1 MTRKDEAAINQPC
14 HEPRVVVSIETVWG
28 GTDLEFSLAE
38 LAVFNRDP
46 DAYAGKKPR
55 HDQGGVPGVD
65 PERRRSSPRDLDAE
79 VSITVDESKAEVAE
93 TEDEDDLGARLRKQ
107 FEDGLITEEEMN
119 KGLQAD

>member
-1 MTRKDEAAINQPC
+1 M
-14 HEPRVVVSIETVWG
+14 
-28 GTDLEFSLAE
+28 
-38 LAVFNRDP
+38 
-46 DAYAGKKPR
+46 
-55 HDQGGVPGVD
+55 D

-119 KGLQAD
+119 KGLQA